1 MTDITVWNNGLK
13 FLASVYG
20 PRSAQPILFLHGI
33 TNSRDTWLEAIE
45 RHQHRYCIWTLD
57 FRGHSHSD
65 RAQTY
70 DLHDYVS
77 DAQAALSAIGCQAV
91 VIGHSLGGGV
101 AGVLAQSDHPNVA
114 AALLE
119 DPPCTWAIK
128 KSGIGL
134 LFPEC
139 FL

>member
-1 MTDITVWNNGLK
+1 VTDITIQTARRPMIFMTM
-13 FLASVYG
+13 FLMRKL
-20 PRSAQPILFLHGI
+20 P
-33 TNSRDTWLEAIE
+33 SR
-45 RHQHRYCIWTLD
+45 
-57 FRGHSHSD
+57 
-65 RAQTY
+65 
-70 DLHDYVS
+70 
-77 DAQAALSAIGCQAV
+77 AIGCQAV
-91 VIGHSLGGGV
+91 VIGHSLGGCV